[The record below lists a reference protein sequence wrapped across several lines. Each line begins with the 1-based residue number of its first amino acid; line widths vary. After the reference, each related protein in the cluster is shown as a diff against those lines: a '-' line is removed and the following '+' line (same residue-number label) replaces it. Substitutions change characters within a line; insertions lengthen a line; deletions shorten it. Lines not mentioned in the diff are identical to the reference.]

1 MALGDRRGLGR
12 IVVLECERRV
22 RKDLRFA
29 LIEGD
34 GAHRIARVLHALET
48 FEDSVGTFDHLA
60 GHVAL
65 VGNADVCGGVTANQ
79 AVVADEPE
87 HAGEHLIAARA
98 VMAVEQ
104 DDLVRL
110 VAVDLACMAKSDEVL
125 RVLAPVFVAH
135 ARLTHHEGLE
145 ALLAQ
150 LGQHGRGRYVG
161 IPIGPAPMWSV
172 GEDRRNDGTNAV
184 VREWAIRAQDRGLR
198 SKAGYQRHG

>member
-1 MALGDRRGLGR
+1 M
-12 IVVLECERRV
+12 
-22 RKDLRFA
+22 
-29 LIEGD
+29 
-34 GAHRIARVLHALET
+34 HALET

-125 RVLAPVFVAH
+125 RVLAPVFVA
-135 ARLTHHEGLE
+135 
-145 ALLAQ
+145 
-150 LGQHGRGRYVG
+150 
-161 IPIGPAPMWSV
+161 
-172 GEDRRNDGTNAV
+172 
-184 VREWAIRAQDRGLR
+184 QDRKSTRLN
-198 SKAGYQRHG
+198 SSH